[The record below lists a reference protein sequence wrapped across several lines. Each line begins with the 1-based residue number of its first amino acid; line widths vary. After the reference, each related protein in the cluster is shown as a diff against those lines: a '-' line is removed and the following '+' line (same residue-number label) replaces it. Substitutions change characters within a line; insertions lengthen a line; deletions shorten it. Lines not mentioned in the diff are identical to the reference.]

1 MKMRL
6 TRNPGLVTA
15 EMDGDIVMM
24 NVDSGAYYGLT
35 GVGPDI
41 WAALDHPRSVDDLLD
56 HLLPRYE
63 VTAEMLRQDLEV
75 FLTDM
80 QKNGLV
86 RPA

>member
-1 MKMRL
+1 MRL
-6 TRNPGLVTA
+6 ARNPGLVTA

-24 NVDSGAYYGLT
+24 NVETGAYYGLT
-35 GVGPDI
+35 GLGPQI
-41 WAALDHPRSVDDLLD
+41 WAALESPCSSDDLFD

-63 VTAEMLRQDLEV
+63 VSAEMLRQDLQV

-86 RPA
+86 HPA

>member
-1 MKMRL
+1 MRL

-24 NVDSGAYYGLT
+24 NVESGTYYGLT
-35 GVGPDI
+35 GVGPEI
-41 WAALDHPRSVDDLLD
+41 WAALENPRSADDLID

-63 VTAEMLRQDLEV
+63 VSAEMLRQDINA

-86 RPA
+86 HPA